1 MRSETK
7 TKHKWLSNNTQ
18 TKTHVYALREQCY
31 LNWCIFLQLRSVW
44 YSFDVSSVVLYNYG
58 YVHTAVIVAQFL
70 LFAEEG
76 FFLPSFSHSRLFFF
90 WKHSRGGRVE
100 NILNMKLNL
109 QQSSH
114 CVKSTARLT
123 WYLPGLLFVMREEW
137 SNKKCGIKLSIFSF
151 QLF

>member
-1 MRSETK
+1 M
-7 TKHKWLSNNTQ
+7 
-18 TKTHVYALREQCY
+18 
-31 LNWCIFLQLRSVW
+31 W

-76 FFLPSFSHSRLFFF
+76 FFYLVFHIHVFFF
-90 WKHSRGGRVE
+90 WKYSRGGRVE
-100 NILNMKLNL
+100 NILNVKLNL